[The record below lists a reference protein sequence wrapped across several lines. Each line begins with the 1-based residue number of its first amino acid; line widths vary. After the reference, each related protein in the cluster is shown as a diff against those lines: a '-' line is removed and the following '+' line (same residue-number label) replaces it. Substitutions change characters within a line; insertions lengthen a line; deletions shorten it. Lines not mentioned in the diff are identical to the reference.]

1 MSQYAIRNAWRSGVG
16 MQDCR
21 HVLLRGL
28 PLSVTGHDVRR
39 LIQKADIKGVT
50 DASLLYKDFRP
61 TGKAVLTTSLPDY
74 TPGVLSGASDII
86 LPGAKI
92 EAEAI
97 YDIASLNIPENPAD
111 VGKEGAVD
119 PSQLGTGPAARV
131 PERKTVT
138 ITGIPGK
145 RSFKDLDYLLEG
157 FRLASDRKYAV
168 SYIPK
173 PPRKFT
179 FFSKFAVYLESE
191 SEAQRLVRVAH
202 LSHFK
207 NNPEAPLLR
216 ARIIY

>member
-1 MSQYAIRNAWRSGVG
+1 M
-16 MQDCR
+16 
-21 HVLLRGL
+21 
-28 PLSVTGHDVRR
+28 PLNLDFNICFCH
-39 LIQKADIKGVT
+39 A
-50 DASLLYKDFRP
+50 ASLLYKDFRP

-173 PPRKFT
+173 YVFT
-179 FFSKFAVYLESE
+179 CGRLLSNIVLTIPLSDLRES
-191 SEAQRLVRVAH
+191 
-202 LSHFK
+202 SHFS
-207 NNPEAPLLR
+207 PSLR
-216 ARIIY
+216 ST